1 MTPDVNCCLADLPT
15 TIPAFVVSNADDS
28 YTIVLNARHSREQHL
43 KSYAHEYNHIMNGD
57 YEKKCSAD
65 LIEFWAHRD

>member
-1 MTPDVNCCLADLPT
+1 MTPDVNCCMADLPT
-15 TIPAFVVSNADDS
+15 TIPAFVVANTDCS

-43 KSYAHEYNHIMNGD
+43 KSYAHEMDHIMNGD
-57 YEKKCSAD
+57 YEKKYSVD

>member
-1 MTPDVNCCLADLPT
+1 MTPDVNCCMADMPT

-28 YTIVLNARHSREQHL
+28 YTIVLNTRHSREQHL
-43 KSYAHEYNHIMNGD
+43 KSYAHEYHHIINGD

-65 LIEFWAHRD
+65 LIELWAHK